1 MPKNIKNNSTQKKK
15 LSEYPHLIPIKHSS
29 TGGTPGFHQ
38 FIPHVLVKLYHSH
51 IPNPKKSFMVHQFF
65 IPSFFVG
72 SPRWWWTLKR
82 RWGPTLPRCRV
93 AGGITDPITW
103 VGDVLQQL
111 RLRMRQPWMRHAM
124 DAPCR
129 KRLWFY
135 HGFDLSLMG
144 SLGWYTASKEM
155 EFAKDMSMVVR
166 DSWGKSYS
174 IYSRMT
180 IQIEWAYF
188 VIIAWWLFGN
198 YYHQWINLVRKS
210 TRNH

>member
-15 LSEYPHLIPIKHSS
+15 NYLNIPIWSPSNTHQLVELLGFINSS
-29 TGGTPGFHQ
+29 PMFWSSYIIVISQ
-38 FIPHVLVKLYHSH
+38 ILVKLYHSH

-155 EFAKDMSMVVR
+155 EFAKDMSM
-166 DSWGKSYS
+166 
-174 IYSRMT
+174 
-180 IQIEWAYF
+180 Q
-188 VIIAWWLFGN
+188 
-198 YYHQWINLVRKS
+198 
-210 TRNH
+210 